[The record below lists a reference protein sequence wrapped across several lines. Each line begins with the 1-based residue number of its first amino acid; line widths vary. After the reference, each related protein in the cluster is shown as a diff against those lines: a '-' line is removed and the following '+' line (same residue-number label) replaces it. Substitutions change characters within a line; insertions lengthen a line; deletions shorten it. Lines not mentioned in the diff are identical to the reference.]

1 MGGTYKATGINLK
14 SMPLGESDRLVS
26 ILTPEFGL
34 VRAVAP
40 GARKHNSQFS
50 GRSGLFVV
58 NNLLIAKGR
67 SLDKIIQAE
76 TVNSYPGLSSDLGK
90 LSASQYLAEIVLC
103 QALSDQ
109 PQAELFTLLNEHL
122 RRLEELSYKMGDR
135 LSAALVLAHLSQG
148 IFHLLALAGVVP
160 QVQFCCLTQE
170 PLQPN
175 FSDPDWKIGFS
186 ITSGGTVS
194 LPALARLEANRIP
207 LRRWQPN
214 RTTLSISTETA
225 PEINSSVTPE
235 TPIKLTAKL
244 NALELALLQ
253 RLAQPQIS
261 PLPPEEPGRINYEE
275 RSAII
280 AITNHLTSSDPAE
293 GAAWVSVEQV
303 LRQYV
308 QYHIGRSIRS
318 AALMDAAL
326 QSALNSF

>member
-1 MGGTYKATGINLK
+1 MGGTYKAAGINLK

-109 PQAELFTLLNEHL
+109 PQAELFSLLNEHL
-122 RRLEELSYKMGDR
+122 RRLEQLSYKIGDR
-135 LSAALVLAHLSQG
+135 FSTSLVLAHLSQG

-170 PLQPN
+170 PLPPN

-186 ITSGGTVS
+186 ITAGGTVS
-194 LPALARLEANRIP
+194 LSALARLAANRIP
-207 LRRWQPN
+207 VRRWQPN
-214 RTTLSISTETA
+214 RTTLGISTETE
-225 PEINSSVTPE
+225 PGINPSVLPE
-235 TPIKLTAKL
+235 TPIKLIAKL

-261 PLPPEEPGRINYEE
+261 PLQPEEPGRMNHEE
-275 RSAII
+275 RPGIST
-280 AITNHLTSSDPAE
+280 TNHLTSSDPAE
-293 GAAWVSVEQV
+293 ETAWVSVEQV

-326 QSALNSF
+326 QSVLNSF

>member
-1 MGGTYKATGINLK
+1 
-14 SMPLGESDRLVS
+14 
-26 ILTPEFGL
+26 
-34 VRAVAP
+34 
-40 GARKHNSQFS
+40 
-50 GRSGLFVV
+50 
-58 NNLLIAKGR
+58 
-67 SLDKIIQAE
+67 
-76 TVNSYPGLSSDLGK
+76 
-90 LSASQYLAEIVLC
+90 
-103 QALSDQ
+103 
-109 PQAELFTLLNEHL
+109 
-122 RRLEELSYKMGDR
+122 
-135 LSAALVLAHLSQG
+135 
-148 IFHLLALAGVVP
+148 
-160 QVQFCCLTQE
+160 
-170 PLQPN
+170 
-175 FSDPDWKIGFS
+175 
-186 ITSGGTVS
+186 
-194 LPALARLEANRIP
+194 LARLEANRIP

-225 PEINSSVTPE
+225 PGINSSVTPE

-326 QSALNSF
+326 QSTLNSF